1 MKERKFI
8 NKNNF
13 YIFLLFAVS
22 ILINNHYA
30 NLGALPIDTFF
41 HFDLGFKILKGM
53 VPFSDIWMVSGLV
66 VNYIQALFFYILG
79 INWLSYVLHAS
90 TLNCLITLSTYFLLK
105 DFKINT
111 NYCFIYSIFFAILAY
126 PSSGTPFVDH
136 HSTFFSLLGFYCLL
150 LAIKNNKKIFWFLIP
165 IFFGLGFLSK
175 QVPASYIAISVFFI
189 LIFYSYIFKKT
200 EFVKFIIFGSLVFL
214 LFIFIFGF
222 LAGIKFEN
230 FFNQYIL
237 YPTTIGQSRVDNI
250 NLGFTFQKLI
260 FHFKFIHIAILP
272 ILFFNIKKIVLFKNY
287 IKNKNFFYFLI
298 ILSFTYCLILHQ
310 LLTKN
315 QTYIF
320 FIIPILVAF
329 SHQVLNGENV
339 KRKNLLLLSLLIFCF
354 FVTIKYHLR
363 FNEGRKFHD
372 LSSTDLSKSV
382 PAKKIDKKLSGLNW
396 ITPEYKNNV
405 EEEINFIISVKNH
418 LEKDKRNKMVITH
431 YSFLATIL
439 NENYF
444 SSAIGYP
451 NDGTTYPLKRNKFA
465 KNYKNLIVNNIK
477 KNKIE
482 IIYIIHPIKKESL
495 YDYINAACLEEKI
508 IFDNLNSYK
517 LLKCNDLNN

>member
-1 MKERKFI
+1 MKKSAFI

-13 YIFLLFAVS
+13 YIFLLFFIS

-30 NLGALPIDTFF
+30 NLGALPIDTFY

-53 VPFSDIWMVSGLV
+53 VPFSDIWMVSGPV
-66 VNYIQALFFYILG
+66 VNYIQALFFYVLG

-90 TLNCLITLSTYFLLK
+90 IFNCIITLSTYFLLK

-111 NYCFIYSIFFAILAY
+111 NYCFIYSIFFAVLAY

-136 HSTFFSLLGFYCLL
+136 HSTFFSLLGFYSIL

-165 IFFGLGFLSK
+165 IFFGLGFFSK
-175 QVPASYIAISVFFI
+175 QVPASYIILSVFFI
-189 LIFYSYIFKKT
+189 LIFYSYIFKKI
-200 EFVKFIIFGSLVFL
+200 EFIKFIIYGSLAFL

-222 LAGIKFEN
+222 LTGIKFEN
-230 FFNQYIL
+230 FLNQYIL
-237 YPTTIGQSRVDNI
+237 YPTTIGQSRVENI
-250 NLGFTFQKLI
+250 NLEFTFQKLI
-260 FHFKFIHIAILP
+260 FHFKFIHIAIFP
-272 ILFFNIKKIVLFKNY
+272 ILFFNLKKIVLSKKY
-287 IKNKNFFYFLI
+287 IENKNFFYFLI

-320 FIIPILVAF
+320 FTIPILAAF
-329 SHQVLNGENV
+329 SHQVLSGENI
-339 KRKNLLLLSLLIFCF
+339 KRKNLLLLSLIIFCF

-372 LSSTDLSKSV
+372 LASTDLSKSI
-382 PAKKIDKKLSGLNW
+382 PAKKIDEKLSGLNW
-396 ITPEYKNNV
+396 ISPEYKNNV
-405 EEEINFIISVKNH
+405 EEEINLIINIKKH
-418 LEKDKRNKMVITH
+418 LETDKRNKMVITH

-451 NDGTTYPLKRNKFA
+451 NDGTGYPLKENKFA

-495 YDYINAACLEEKI
+495 YDYFDAACFEEKV
-508 IFDNLNSYK
+508 IFENLNSYK
-517 LLKCNDLNN
+517 LLKCSDLNN

>member
-1 MKERKFI
+1 MKKSAFI

-13 YIFLLFAVS
+13 YIFLLFFIS

-30 NLGALPIDTFF
+30 NLGVLPIDTFY

-53 VPFSDIWMVSGLV
+53 VPFSDIWMVSGPV
-66 VNYIQALFFYILG
+66 VNYIQALFFYVLG

-90 TLNCLITLSTYFLLK
+90 IFNCIITLSTYFLLK

-111 NYCFIYSIFFAILAY
+111 NYCFIYSIFFAVLAY

-136 HSTFFSLLGFYCLL
+136 HSTFFSLLGFYSIL

-165 IFFGLGFLSK
+165 IFFGLGFFSK
-175 QVPASYIAISVFFI
+175 QVPASYIILSVFFI
-189 LIFYSYIFKKT
+189 LIFYSYIFKKI
-200 EFVKFIIFGSLVFL
+200 EFIKFIIYGSLAFL

-222 LAGIKFEN
+222 LTGIKFEN
-230 FFNQYIL
+230 FLNQYIL
-237 YPTTIGQSRVDNI
+237 YPTTIGQSRVENI
-250 NLGFTFQKLI
+250 NLEFTFQKLI
-260 FHFKFIHIAILP
+260 FHFKFIHIAIFP
-272 ILFFNIKKIVLFKNY
+272 ILFFNLKKIVLSKKY
-287 IKNKNFFYFLI
+287 IENKNFFYFLI

-320 FIIPILVAF
+320 FTIPILAAF
-329 SHQVLNGENV
+329 SHQVLSGENI
-339 KRKNLLLLSLLIFCF
+339 KRKNLLLLSLIIFCF

-372 LSSTDLSKSV
+372 LASTDLSKSI
-382 PAKKIDKKLSGLNW
+382 PAKKIDEKLSGLNW
-396 ITPEYKNNV
+396 ISPEYKNNV
-405 EEEINFIISVKNH
+405 EEEINLIINIKKH
-418 LEKDKRNKMVITH
+418 LETDKRNKMVITH

-451 NDGTTYPLKRNKFA
+451 NDGTGYPLKENKFA

-495 YDYINAACLEEKI
+495 YDYFDAACFEEKV
-508 IFDNLNSYK
+508 IFENLNSYK
-517 LLKCNDLNN
+517 LLKCSDLNN